1 MVSFAANK
9 RVVAALVLIS
19 PFTFN
24 LACRSTPDF
33 AKRIPVNG
41 ENIFIRCEGV
51 RHGPTVVFES
61 GNGGTADD
69 WQLVQPTIAQRTQ
82 ACSYTRPD
90 VGRGG
95 SRNGYIIPTE
105 DDIVRQ
111 LHSLLAKTGVPPP
124 YVIVG
129 HSYGGML
136 ARRYS
141 MTYPGD
147 VVGMVFVDSA
157 HEESIWRFRAIAPN
171 SIHGISES
179 DLLRQGFLP
188 SGQTLIWHDDTPL
201 VVIEHGLPVADTGDP
216 YKNAAMEKEI
226 DALDLDLVRR
236 SRYGRLVWAKHSHHN
251 VPFDDPE
258 VVIRATDDV
267 LNEVTRQG
275 TEAK

>member
-1 MVSFAANK
+1 MSFAASK
-9 RVVAALVLIS
+9 SLAAPVLIS
-19 PFTFN
+19 LFTCS
-24 LACRSTPDF
+24 LACRSNPDF
-33 AKRIPVNG
+33 AKRIPVDG
-41 ENIFIRCEGV
+41 ENIFIRCKGV
-51 RHGPTVVFES
+51 RHGPVVVFEAGS
-61 GNGGTADD
+61 GGTADD
-69 WQLVQPTIAQRTQ
+69 WQLVQPTVAHRTQ

-95 SRNGYIIPTE
+95 SRNGYVIPTE

-111 LHSLLAKTGVPPP
+111 LHALLAKAGVPPP

-141 MTYPGD
+141 TAFPSE

-157 HEESIWRFRAIAPN
+157 HEESIWRFRAIAPH

-188 SGQTLIWHDDTPL
+188 PGQTLNWHDDVPL
-201 VVIEHGLPVADTGDP
+201 VVIEHGLPVADTGDL
-216 YKNAAMEKEI
+216 YKNAAMEREM

-258 VVIRATDDV
+258 VVIRATNDV
-267 LNEVTRQG
+267 LDEVRRHG
-275 TEAK
+275 AGAK

>member
-1 MVSFAANK
+1 MMSFAPK
-9 RVVAALVLIS
+9 ISVATIPLIS
-19 PFTFN
+19 LLTCN
-24 LACRSTPDF
+24 LACRSQPDF
-33 AKRIPVNG
+33 AKRIPVEG
-41 ENIFIRCEGV
+41 EKIFIRCEGV
-51 RHGPTVVFES
+51 RHGPAVVFES

-69 WQLVQPTIAQRTQ
+69 WQMVQPTIAQRTQ

-95 SRNGYIIPTE
+95 SRSGYVIPTE

-111 LHSLLAKTGVPPP
+111 LHSLLAKAGVPPP

-141 MTYPGD
+141 TAYPSE
-147 VVGMVFVDSA
+147 VVGIVFVDSA

-188 SGQTLIWHDDTPL
+188 PGQTLNWHDDIPL
-201 VVIEHGLPVADTGDP
+201 IVIEHGLPVANTGDAN
-216 YKNAAMEKEI
+216 KDAAIEREM

-258 VVIRATDDV
+258 VVIRAINDV
-267 LNEVTRQG
+267 LDEVAHLG
-275 TEAK
+275 TAAK

>member
-1 MVSFAANK
+1 MSFTPKRRAAA
-9 RVVAALVLIS
+9 VLVIS
-19 PFTFN
+19 LLTCN
-24 LACRSTPDF
+24 LACRSNAAF

-51 RHGPTVVFES
+51 RHGPAVVFES

-69 WQLVQPTIAQRTQ
+69 WRLVQPTIAQRTQ

-95 SRNGYIIPTE
+95 SRNGYVIPTE

-111 LHSLLAKTGVPPP
+111 LHSLLAKAGVAPP

-141 MTYPGD
+141 MIYPGV

-188 SGQTLIWHDDTPL
+188 PGQTLNWHDDIPL

-216 YKNAAMEKEI
+216 YKNAAIEKEM

-236 SRYGRLVWAKHSHHN
+236 SRYGKLVRAKQSHHN
-251 VPFDDPE
+251 VQFEEPE
-258 VVIRATDDV
+258 IVIRATDDV
-267 LNEVTRQG
+267 LDEVVRRG
-275 TEAK
+275 PGGK

>member
-1 MVSFAANK
+1 MMSFAAN
-9 RVVAALVLIS
+9 RGLAVPVVIS
-19 PFTFN
+19 LFTFS
-24 LACRSTPDF
+24 LACRSNNGF
-33 AKRIPVNG
+33 AKRVAVNG

-51 RHGPTVVFES
+51 RHGPAVVFES

-69 WQLVQPTIAQRTQ
+69 WQFVQPAIAQRTQ

-95 SRNGYIIPTE
+95 SRHGYIIPTE

-111 LHSLLAKTGVPPP
+111 LHSLLAKAGVPPA

-141 MTYPGD
+141 MTYPSD

-188 SGQTLIWHDDTPL
+188 PGQTLNWHEDIPL

-216 YKNAAMEKEI
+216 HKNAVMEKEM

-251 VPFDDPE
+251 VPFDDPD
-258 VVIRATDDV
+258 VVIRATDNV
-267 LNEVTRQG
+267 LDEITGSGYRR
-275 TEAK
+275 